1 MKKPFA
7 IAVSTILLGACSTT
21 LPRTRETIPSVA
33 GERLSKGGLEYIDI
47 ARGSGAPIASGKC
60 AYTHYTGWLT
70 NGVRVDSSRD
80 GEPVA
85 FIQGSG
91 KVLRGW
97 EIGIEGMRAGA
108 KRRLLIP
115 YQLAYGTEGSP
126 PLVPSRADMIFD
138 VELMAVTDA
147 TNHQCRP
154 WKEVSR
160 SG

>member
-1 MKKPFA
+1 MSKSMSTA
-7 IAVSTILLGACSTT
+7 IAALLLCGCATT
-21 LPRTRETIPSVA
+21 LPRSREAIPSVA
-33 GERLSKGGLEYIDI
+33 GETLSKGGIQYIDV
-47 ARGSGAPIASGKC
+47 ARGSGAPTTNGKC

-70 NGVRVDSSRD
+70 NGLRVDTSRD

-85 FIQGSG
+85 FVQGSG
-91 KVLRGW
+91 KVMRGW

-126 PLVPSRADMIFD
+126 PLVPARADMIFD

-147 TNHQCRP
+147 SNHQCRA
-154 WKEVSR
+154 WKDVSR